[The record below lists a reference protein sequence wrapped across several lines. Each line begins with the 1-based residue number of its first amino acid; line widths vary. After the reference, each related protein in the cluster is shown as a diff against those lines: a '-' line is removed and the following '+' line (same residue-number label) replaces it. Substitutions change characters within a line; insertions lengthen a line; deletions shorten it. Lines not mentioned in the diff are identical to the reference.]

1 MFMPKAAEIPRARVL
16 LIDGE
21 GQVWSHGGGRGIVF
35 NDTIEGLMTPAKAAL
50 LSKETYYRGKRDL
63 P

>member
-21 GQVWSHGGGRGIVF
+21 GQVWSHGGGG
-35 NDTIEGLMTPAKAAL
+35 GGGAKRPPPPPPPFYSYSMIL
-50 LSKETYYRGKRDL
+50 
-63 P
+63 

>member
-21 GQVWSHGGGRGIVF
+21 GQVWSHGGGGGGGDYFAESETLYSRGSYSMI
-35 NDTIEGLMTPAKAAL
+35 L
-50 LSKETYYRGKRDL
+50 
-63 P
+63 

>member
-21 GQVWSHGGGRGIVF
+21 GQVWSHGGGG
-35 NDTIEGLMTPAKAAL
+35 
-50 LSKETYYRGKRDL
+50 RGKAKRPPPPPPPFYSYSMIL
-63 P
+63 